1 MQLLLYRTSISR
13 ATIPLK
19 RIIMAFFTQKY
30 STSKERNRLGNV
42 FLLKTFWINPR
53 VSDVALVASNLPP
66 WHIFHKHSQML
77 WQERLV
83 SLLSGAKENF
93 IFSSVIQTVEN
104 KMMWQERP
112 LSMLANRIILSFV
125 SNTAKNIFKN
135 KHIFFLT
142 VHKYRKRLQIPQ
154 KLKKINIL
162 VYFVY
167 CKNRKRLQIAHKNF
181 KDFEYVIF

>member
-1 MQLLLYRTSISR
+1 MSVQPNFNISWDYPFNKKNNGILLSKVL
-13 ATIPLK
+13 AK
-19 RIIMAFFTQKY
+19 RKADWEIFFNK
-30 STSKERNRLGNV
+30 K
-42 FLLKTFWINPR
+42 FWINPR
-53 VSDVALVASNLPP
+53 ISDVALVASNLPP
-66 WHIFHKHSQML
+66 WYIFHKHSQML

-135 KHIFFLT
+135 KRIFFWLYINT
-142 VHKYRKRLQIPQ
+142 GKGYRYPKN
-154 KLKKINIL
+154 LKK
-162 VYFVY
+162 
-167 CKNRKRLQIAHKNF
+167 
-181 KDFEYVIF
+181 